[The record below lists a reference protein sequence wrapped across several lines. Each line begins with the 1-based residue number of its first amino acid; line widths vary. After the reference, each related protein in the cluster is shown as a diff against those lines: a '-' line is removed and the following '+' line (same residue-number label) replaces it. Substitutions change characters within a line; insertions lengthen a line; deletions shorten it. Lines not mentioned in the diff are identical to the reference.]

1 MTMHRREFLTAA
13 AAGVAAALGR
23 TCGAAPSDRTAK
35 LRRGV
40 SIAGAEFG
48 VDAKF
53 SNLHPGVAGND
64 YTFNSE
70 QTVAYFAE
78 QGVTLLRVP
87 FRWERIQPRLGE
99 GLNEPEL
106 DRLRKFVGWAQ
117 EHECQVILDV
127 HNFARYTL
135 LLGGKPRECV
145 IDATIGDRVPV
156 TRAHFADLWS
166 RLSAA
171 FGDEPA
177 VESYGLMNEPHD
189 MGESDWKAISQA
201 AVDAIR
207 ARGDRKLILVP
218 GESWS
223 NSDHFSDVNG
233 PKAWIRD
240 PLGRTAYEAHCYF
253 DSNYSGQYRQSYD
266 EELSRDPELP
276 ERGVKRLKQFF
287 EWLRTNGVP
296 GLLGEFGVPPEPRW
310 LEVMRRCLRA
320 LDEAGIEGC
329 YWAAGEWFGAYP
341 LSIQPGLA
349 LRRKPQLEALVGEQ
363 ARGGD

>member
-1 MTMHRREFLTAA
+1 MNRRQFLAGMATSAA
-13 AAGVAAALGR
+13 WEVLPR
-23 TCGAAPSDRTAK
+23 TSRAAPDKRETK

-40 SIAGAEFG
+40 AIAGAEFG
-48 VDAKF
+48 VGPQF
-53 SNLHPGVAGND
+53 SNLRPGVAGKD
-64 YTFNSE
+64 YTYNSE

-99 GLNEPEL
+99 PLNESEL
-106 DRLRKFVGWAQ
+106 DRLRKFVGWARK
-117 EHECQVILDV
+117 HACHTILDV

-135 LLGGKPRECV
+135 LLGGKPRDCL
-145 IDATIGDRVPV
+145 IDATLGDRVPV

-171 FGDEPA
+171 FADEPA
-177 VESYGLMNEPHD
+177 VEAYGLMNEPHD
-189 MGESDWKAISQA
+189 MGASDWKAISQA

-207 ARGDRKLILVP
+207 ARGDRKQILVP

-223 NSDHFSDVNG
+223 NSDHFIDVNG
-233 PKAWIRD
+233 PQAWIRD

-253 DSNYSGQYRQSYD
+253 DSDYSGNYRQSYD
-266 EELSRDPELP
+266 EELSRDPDLEQ
-276 ERGVKRLKQFF
+276 RGVKRPKQFF
-287 EWLRTNGVP
+287 EWLRTNEVP
-296 GLLGEFGVPPEPRW
+296 GLVGEFGVPPEPRW
-310 LEVMRRCLRA
+310 LEVMRHFLQA

-349 LRRKPQLEALVGEQ
+349 RRRKPQLDVLVGER
-363 ARGGD
+363 ADGAG

>member
-1 MTMHRREFLTAA
+1 MNRRKFLTRAA
-13 AAGVAAALGR
+13 VAAAPAGLFQR
-23 TCGAAPSDRTAK
+23 CGAAPASPNAK

-40 SIAGAEFG
+40 SVAGAEFG
-48 VDAKF
+48 VGPQF
-53 SNLHPGVAGND
+53 SNLQPGVAGKD
-64 YTFNSE
+64 YTYNSE

-99 GLNEPEL
+99 PLNEPEL
-106 DRLRKFVGWAQ
+106 KRLRKFAGWAR
-117 EHECQVILDV
+117 EHNCQVILDV

-135 LLGGKPRECV
+135 LLGGKPRDCL
-145 IDATIGDRVPV
+145 IDATLGDRVPV

-171 FGDEPA
+171 FAGEPA

-189 MGESDWKAISQA
+189 MGSSDWKAISQA

-207 ARGDRKLILVP
+207 ARGDRKQILVP
-218 GESWS
+218 SESWS
-223 NSDHFSDVNG
+223 NSDHFIDVNG

-266 EELSRDPELP
+266 EELSRDPELA
-276 ERGVKRLKQFF
+276 ERGVKRLEQFCQ
-287 EWLRTNGVP
+287 WLRTNGVP
-296 GLLGEFGVPPEPRW
+296 GLVGEFGVPPEPRW
-310 LEVMRRCLRA
+310 LKIMRRFLQA
-320 LDEAGIEGC
+320 LDEAGVEGC

-341 LSIQPGLA
+341 LSVQPGLA